1 MTDYPDADLIEN
13 IAWNI
18 AENCSS
24 GLDGRIIAKGYLWGA
39 DVGPL
44 LDALH
49 CDSSRHGKGV
59 GEEAEAEGYDVLI
72 LADVVFNHSCHE
84 ALVRT
89 ILQAMRKSEESVAYV
104 FFTPYRPWLFERDME
119 FFRMCEEGGLLKV
132 EKCWEERVERV
143 MFEGDRG

>member
-1 MTDYPDADLIEN
+1 MTDYPDAELIDN

-18 AENCSS
+18 AENCSP
-24 GLDGRIIAKGYLWGA
+24 GQRIMAQGYLWGA

-44 LDALH
+44 LDALRTG
-49 CDSSRHGKGV
+49 DGASNRQGKGV
-59 GEEAEAEGYDVLI
+59 GGEGYDVLI

-89 ILQAMRKSEESVAYV
+89 IVQAMRKSVESVAYV
-104 FFTPYRPWLFERDME
+104 FFTPYRPWLLERDMA

-132 EKCWEERVERV
+132 EKVWEERVERV